1 MLTCEGNNDKNLCGD
16 HVSVSKQAK
25 NIKIL
30 SNQGL
35 CPYYRILYGRVKDL
49 AREGVVDSF
58 YISNETIKMKQ

>member
-30 SNQGL
+30 SNQGVFVL
-35 CPYYRILYGRVKDL
+35 TIEFSTVGLKTWLGRVWWIH
-49 AREGVVDSF
+49 F
-58 YISNETIKMKQ
+58 IFQMKLLK

>member
-30 SNQGL
+30 SNQEL
-35 CPYYRILYGRVKDL
+35 
-49 AREGVVDSF
+49 
-58 YISNETIKMKQ
+58 